1 MGWLVRIVD
10 GMRVATTAVEVF
22 MRRTTSRIV
31 AAGILATVAVTAGA
45 LAGRAEQ
52 TTPAP
57 DVLSALLVEVRGLR
71 AAMER
76 IASTDAEVQVVF
88 GRLQLQE
95 QRIVNQVRR
104 LDSLKASLVDA
115 RRELDVLA
123 DRLKAQ
129 AESVILAADEPEI
142 RRGREAELRER
153 KRLWG
158 RKNAEVLQ
166 LLSEEALL
174 AQDIAAEQGR
184 GSDFNQRLDALERAL
199 TRR

>member
-1 MGWLVRIVD
+1 MAAGRRL
-10 GMRVATTAVEVF
+10 AASASEAF

-31 AAGILATVAVTAGA
+31 AVAILFTVVVTSGA

-52 TTPAP
+52 STPTP

-76 IASTDAEVQVVF
+76 MASTDAEVQVVF

-104 LDSLKASLVDA
+104 LDSVKASLIVA
-115 RRELDVLA
+115 RRELDSLTDQVKERTEFASFA
-123 DRLKAQ
+123 D
-129 AESVILAADEPEI
+129 DPDI
-142 RRGREAELRER
+142 RRGREADARAKKLE
-153 KRLWG
+153 WT
-158 RKNAEVLQ
+158 RKNTEVQQ
-166 LLSEEALL
+166 LASEEAML
-174 AQDIAAEQGR
+174 AQDIGAEQGR
-184 GSDFNQRLDALERAL
+184 WSDFNQRLDALERAL